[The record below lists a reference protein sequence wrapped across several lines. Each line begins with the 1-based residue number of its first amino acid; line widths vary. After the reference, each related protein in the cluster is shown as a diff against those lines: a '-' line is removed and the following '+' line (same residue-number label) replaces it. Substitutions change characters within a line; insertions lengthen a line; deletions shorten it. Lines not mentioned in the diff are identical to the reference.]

1 MFKEKQQIEIM
12 NDTAFLVTVII
23 FPKHDNASIIF
34 SRIIAR
40 IETIPCNVFEEVE
53 TSGSFM

>member
-23 FPKHDNASIIF
+23 FPKHDHF
-34 SRIIAR
+34 
-40 IETIPCNVFEEVE
+40 FEDHCKN
-53 TSGSFM
+53 

>member
-12 NDTAFLVTVII
+12 NDTAFLVTV
-23 FPKHDNASIIF
+23 SIIF

-53 TSGSFM
+53 TSGSFI

>member
-40 IETIPCNVFEEVE
+40 SETIPCNVFEEVE
-53 TSGSFM
+53 TSGSFI